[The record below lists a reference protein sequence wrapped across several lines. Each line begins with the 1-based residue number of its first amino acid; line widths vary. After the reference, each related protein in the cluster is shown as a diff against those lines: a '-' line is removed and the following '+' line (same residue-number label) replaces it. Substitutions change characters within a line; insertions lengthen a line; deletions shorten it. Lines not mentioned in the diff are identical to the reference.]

1 MARIV
6 IADRTNR
13 YNGRDV
19 ATRPLGGTEMSVI
32 YLAEA
37 LARRRHAVTCLT
49 HGDEPVVHQ
58 GVTWSPL
65 GAGRAGP
72 TAARSGWYGLRMNC
86 AGGNSSF
93 ECGSIVPFRRPAR
106 RGTAHG

>member
-1 MARIV
+1 MARII
-6 IADRTNR
+6 IADRTNH

-37 LARRRHAVTCLT
+37 LARRGHAVTCLT
-49 HGDEPVVHQ
+49 HGDERVVHQ

-65 GAGRAGP
+65 GAGHAGP
-72 TAARSGWYGLRMNC
+72 CDLFLAVQHPELLDLA
-86 AGGNSSF
+86 
-93 ECGSIVPFRRPAR
+93 RRPPPPRALA
-106 RGTAHG
+106 GMASA